1 MPEDILCLNAGSSSL
16 KFALYRMDDT
26 KEELLTS
33 GTIRA
38 DATGASSEFG
48 AAVRQVVADLEKRG
62 LATPAAAGHRLVH
75 GGPPEAAPRRNDAG
89 LLGRPRGGVPPPPPH
104 LPSEVAGLEGGTP

>member
-16 KFALYRMDDT
+16 KFALYRIDDT

-62 LATPAAAGHRLVH
+62 LATPAAVGHRLGH
-75 GGPPEAAPRRNDAG
+75 RGPPDPAPPRNHA
-89 LLGRPRGGVPPPPPH
+89 RPPRPPREGDPH
-104 LPSEVAGLEGGTP
+104 PLLPS

>member
-62 LATPAAAGHRLVH
+62 LATPAAAGHRLLH
-75 GGPPEAAPRRNDAG
+75 GGPADAAPPRIDAQPAQP
-89 LLGRPRGGVPPPPPH
+89 LAHRVPPDPPPQA
-104 LPSEVAGLEGGTP
+104 SG